1 MDEQQLVNVAG
12 GNGHHVVSI
21 TVEVNDQP
29 VVLNERRLTGSQI
42 KAAAIAQGV
51 VIQPSF
57 QLILKRPGE
66 ASKVIGDDETLA
78 VHDGMV
84 FKAIPADDN
93 S

>member
-1 MDEQQLVNVAG
+1 MDEQQVVNVAG
-12 GNGHHVVSI
+12 GNGHHPVLI

-29 VVLNERRLTGSQI
+29 VVLNERHLTGSQI
-42 KAAAIAQGV
+42 KAAAIAQAAP
-51 VIQPSF
+51 IQPSF

-66 ASKVIGDDETLA
+66 ASKVIGDDETVA
-78 VHDGMV
+78 IHAGMV

>member
-1 MDEQQLVNVAG
+1 MDEQQVVDVAG
-12 GNGHHVVSI
+12 GNEHHPVSI
-21 TVEVNDQP
+21 AVEVNDER
-29 VVLNERRLTGSQI
+29 VVLNERRVTGSQI
-42 KAAAIAQGV
+42 KATAIAQAV
-51 VIQPSF
+51 PIQLSF

-66 ASKVIGDDETLA
+66 ASKVIGDDEAVT

>member
-1 MDEQQLVNVAG
+1 MDEQQVVNVAG
-12 GNGHHVVSI
+12 GNGHHPVSI
-21 TVEVNDQP
+21 TVELNDDP
-29 VVLNERRLTGSQI
+29 VVLSERRLTGSQI

-51 VIQPSF
+51 PIQPSF

-66 ASKVIGDDETLA
+66 ASKVVGDDEAVT